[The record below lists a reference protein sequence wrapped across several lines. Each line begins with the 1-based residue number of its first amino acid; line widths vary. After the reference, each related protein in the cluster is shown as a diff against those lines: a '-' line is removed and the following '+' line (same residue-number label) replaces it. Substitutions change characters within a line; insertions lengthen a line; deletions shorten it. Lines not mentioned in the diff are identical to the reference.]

1 MYLNIIEY
9 VEIEKQENLLGMI
22 NMAEKYQGLIAQI
35 KNEGFEDGEKKGFEN
50 GEKSII
56 FKLLQT
62 FSIEVVADL
71 LNKDIHEINEIIKK

>member
-9 VEIEKQENLLGMI
+9 VEIEKHENLLGMI

>member
-35 KNEGFEDGEKKGFEN
+35 KNEGFEDGEKKGFEDGKN
-50 GEKSII
+50 EGEYYFQII
-56 FKLLQT
+56 T
-62 FSIEVVADL
+62 
-71 LNKDIHEINEIIKK
+71 DILY